1 MNEKSV
7 SPGIPW
13 TRLENGNVL
22 HKCGIELETNGYEWR
37 MTDAS
42 GLDFAVFT
50 MMEQQLSADEAKGL
64 ADLLI
69 EQGSN
74 WATRGL
80 H

>member
-13 TRLENGNVL
+13 TRLANGNVL
-22 HKCGIELETNGYEWR
+22 HKCGIELEKNGYEWR

-69 EQGSN
+69 EQGSS
-74 WATRGL
+74 WATLGL